1 MIWQFD
7 LIFYH
12 DAIVAQNLFL
22 LNFRLLLI
30 NMHIILSLHFYIILI
45 SEIKVR
51 IHQSECNKIIDYAR
65 DN

>member
-30 NMHIILSLHFYIILI
+30 NMHIILSLNFYIILQYRSGFI
-45 SEIKVR
+45 S
-51 IHQSECNKIIDYAR
+51 QSAIR
-65 DN
+65 